1 MRLLLT
7 GSAGFMGCHFVEH
20 ILKNTDWDIV
30 GIDSFEHKGDSERV
44 IKDPR
49 YKIYCADLNAPISY
63 RLADKIGDVDYIVNM
78 ASDSHVERSI
88 TDPVPFVRN
97 NVNLAL
103 NVLEYARTQKSL
115 KKFIQISTDE
125 VFGAALE
132 GHNHSEWEHHLPSNP
147 YSASK
152 SCQEQLCISYWR
164 CYGVPVIITNCFSM
178 DTKIMTSNGLKSYGE
193 IEVGDNVFT
202 LDKDE
207 RLILTP
213 VLEKVKMPSS
223 GKMIH
228 IKTNKIDQLVTPNHR
243 VMIKETKVKPRRWG
257 DIKEVY
263 AENLL
268 NIKGR
273 VRIPSCGNWIG
284 KPLDKDYIIG
294 DATPEDM
301 MSIFGWYVS
310 EGYDI
315 KDREVCFGAGSKEQQ
330 DEIKTLLSTIGK
342 PWVNGRSVRVANKSL
357 NKITKQF
364 GHLAINKFIPSFV
377 KNCNKDLLRVFFES
391 AIDGDGSRY
400 PSKAVN
406 GTFSAIVYYTKS
418 KQLAEDMSE
427 IGIKLGY
434 SSRICKRKTF
444 NPNKTKLGESYIV
457 RFRNYQADVERQN
470 VKEVLYSGDVW
481 CVKTATGKVFIE
493 RNGKIC
499 LSGQTMNIVGERQD
513 PEKFLPMLISKINKG
528 ETVTIHGNKDYVGKR
543 YYLHARNQADAI
555 LFILKNV
562 DVIKYVDTM
571 SEIIK
576 PERFNIVGDVEMDN
590 LSLAQMVSEIMGK
603 ELKYELVDFHKA
615 RSGHDRRYALDGTK
629 IRERGWIAPVSF
641 KDSLKKTI
649 QWTLA
654 HKEWLI

>member
-44 IKDPR
+44 IRDKR
-49 YKIYCADLNAPISY
+49 YKVYCADLNAPISY

-103 NVLEYARTQKSL
+103 NVLEYARTQKGL

-132 GHNHSEWEHHLPSNP
+132 GHNHTEWEHHLPSNP

-164 CYGVPVIITNCFSM
+164 CYGVPVIITN
-178 DTKIMTSNGLKSYGE
+178 
-193 IEVGDNVFT
+193 
-202 LDKDE
+202 
-207 RLILTP
+207 
-213 VLEKVKMPSS
+213 
-223 GKMIH
+223 
-228 IKTNKIDQLVTPNHR
+228 
-243 VMIKETKVKPRRWG
+243 
-257 DIKEVY
+257 
-263 AENLL
+263 
-268 NIKGR
+268 
-273 VRIPSCGNWIG
+273 
-284 KPLDKDYIIG
+284 
-294 DATPEDM
+294 
-301 MSIFGWYVS
+301 
-310 EGYDI
+310 
-315 KDREVCFGAGSKEQQ
+315 
-330 DEIKTLLSTIGK
+330 
-342 PWVNGRSVRVANKSL
+342 
-357 NKITKQF
+357 
-364 GHLAINKFIPSFV
+364 
-377 KNCNKDLLRVFFES
+377 
-391 AIDGDGSRY
+391 
-400 PSKAVN
+400 
-406 GTFSAIVYYTKS
+406 
-418 KQLAEDMSE
+418 
-427 IGIKLGY
+427 
-434 SSRICKRKTF
+434 
-444 NPNKTKLGESYIV
+444 
-457 RFRNYQADVERQN
+457 
-470 VKEVLYSGDVW
+470 
-481 CVKTATGKVFIE
+481 
-493 RNGKIC
+493 
-499 LSGQTMNIVGERQD
+499 TMNIVGERQD

-590 LSLAQMVSEIMGK
+590 LSLAKMVAEIMGK

-615 RSGHDRRYALDGTK
+615 RSGHDRRYALDGAK
-629 IRERGWIAPVSF
+629 IRERGWVAPISF
-641 KDSLKKTI
+641 KQSLKKTI
-649 QWTLA
+649 TWTLT
-654 HKEWLI
+654 HPEWLK